1 MNDSGSS
8 VTLTRLVNI
17 IRHSWLLIA
26 ATTVIGF
33 TLAFV
38 VSTTTPPTY
47 QSSASMYFSIR
58 QGNTGSELNQG
69 SAYTQAQML
78 SFATLATASIT
89 LNDVIDE
96 IDLDITSK
104 DLARN
109 IKVSIPQNTVILD
122 IQVTSRSAE
131 RSADIANAIAASLSD
146 VVVDLAPTTVS
157 RAPTVSAAVIEPA
170 VAPNVQSAP
179 STPRESVLG
188 AILGLLLGTVAS
200 VLFALL
206 ETRIRSAD
214 IVATVTSL
222 PVIGQIGR
230 FPRSSDVR
238 PIVMRNRNGEEAESF
253 RRVRTALRFAS
264 VDADVRAILVT
275 SAVPAE
281 GKTTVA
287 INLALVLAETG
298 SRVLL
303 IDADLR
309 RPRVADALGVEGAIG
324 LTTVLVG
331 EVDLVDALASYGP
344 TNLDLLLAGDVPP
357 NPAELLSSAK
367 MAQVLTDLTDAYDL
381 VVIDSAPVLSV
392 ADATLL
398 APHADVL
405 LLVVDASKTRR
416 AQLART
422 LQVLSV
428 AGALVSGIV
437 LNRVKIR
444 KRKDAYYYDL
454 TTSAEPFRL
463 SAALARLT
471 GSRPAE
477 TRRLPSPETADVI
490 GSTSAAAANAQSDR
504 SSQTESAIAV
514 AVAVAVEN
522 VGQADEDLVVKNLDG
537 TVALALA
544 EDVTPDGLTDEG
556 PRSGQPAKQGKSS
569 H

>member
-1 MNDSGSS
+1 MGAGVNDRGSS
-8 VTLTRLVNI
+8 VTLTRLVTI
-17 IRHSWLLIA
+17 IRHSWPLIA
-26 ATTVIGF
+26 ATTVVGF
-33 TLAFV
+33 TAAFA

-109 IKVSIPQNTVILD
+109 VKVSIPQNTVILD
-122 IQVTSRSAE
+122 IQVESRSAE

-146 VVVDLAPTTVS
+146 VVVDLAPTTVN
-157 RAPTVSAAVIEPA
+157 RAPAVSAAVIEPA

-188 AILGLLLGTVAS
+188 AILGLLLGTVVS
-200 VLFALL
+200 ILFALL
-206 ETRIRSAD
+206 ETRVRSAD
-214 IVATVTSL
+214 IVAAVTSL

-344 TNLDLLLAGDVPP
+344 TNVDLLLAGDVPP

-367 MAQVLTDLTDAYDL
+367 MAQVLADLTDAYDL

-422 LQVLSV
+422 LQALSV

-437 LNRVKIR
+437 LNRLKIR

-454 TTSAEPFRL
+454 ATSAEPSWL
-463 SAALARLT
+463 GAALARLT

-477 TRRLPSPETADVI
+477 MGRLRSPETADVT
-490 GSTSAAAANAQSDR
+490 GPTAAAAASAQSDR
-504 SSQTESAIAV
+504 SSQTESA
-514 AVAVAVEN
+514 VAVAVEN
-522 VGQADEDLVVKNLDG
+522 SGHADKDSLIENLAG
-537 TVALALA
+537 TGALAVV
-544 EDVTPDGLTDEG
+544 EDVTPEGLTDEG